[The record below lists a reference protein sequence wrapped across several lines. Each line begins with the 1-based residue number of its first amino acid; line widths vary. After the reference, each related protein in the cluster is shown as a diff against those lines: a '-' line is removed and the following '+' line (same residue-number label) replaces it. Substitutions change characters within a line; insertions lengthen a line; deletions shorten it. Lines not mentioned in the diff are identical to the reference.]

1 MHFWLQNNLQPILA
15 EQRVDRNQI
24 RYSNTKKGL
33 IGNFQNTS
41 KIASIKNSIHWVQ
54 LTKTPT
60 RNTRYIYTKT
70 S

>member
-15 EQRVDRNQI
+15 EQIVDRNQN

-33 IGNFQNTS
+33 KGNFQNTS
-41 KIASIKNSIHWVQ
+41 KLASIKNSIHWVQ
-54 LTKTPT
+54 SQKAQT